1 VPRYVLGQVPV
12 DRAALPGHEVGEL
25 AQRVRELLGV
35 AERVRGSERATGATG
50 DGRLTAAATGAAA
63 ATTGRLL
70 ATGSSGVTR
79 PPLWVGRAEAE
90 RTISHLSVLSG
101 RMEGS

>member
-1 VPRYVLGQVPV
+1 
-12 DRAALPGHEVGEL
+12 LPGHQIGEL

-35 AERVRGSERATGATG
+35 AERVRGSERAA
-50 DGRLTAAATGAAA
+50 GRRRLAAAPTGT
-63 ATTGRLL
+63 ATRTTRTAGSSGRLL
-70 ATGSSGVTR
+70 ATTGSSGLTR
-79 PPLWVGRAEAE
+79 PPLRVGQAEAE